1 MKSLT
6 VEQIRSSFINCS
18 KGESKR
24 LKLPADLKS
33 TPWDELDFLGW
44 ADPQSS
50 HRHYIVTAIEG
61 VPVGIVLRSSSSAT
75 RKSSMCNVCLTTHSA
90 GNVTL
95 MVAPLGGAAGRLGN
109 TAGIFLCTDLQ
120 CSLYLR
126 GLKKPPLATRVKDTH
141 DPVEQILRL
150 QERLNGFVNRINSS

>member
-1 MKSLT
+1 MNSLT
-6 VEQIRSSFINCS
+6 VEQIRSSFVNCS

-24 LKLPADLKS
+24 LRLPADLES
-33 TPWDELDFLGW
+33 TPWDDLDFLGW

-50 HRHYIVTAIEG
+50 HRHYIVTAIDG
-61 VPVGIVLRSSSSAT
+61 APVGIVLRSGSSAT
-75 RKSSMCNVCLTTHSA
+75 RKASMCNVCLTTHPG

-95 MVAPLGGAAGRLGN
+95 MVAPLAGAAGRLGN

-126 GLKKPPLATRVKDTH
+126 GLKKPPLATRVKDTQ

-150 QERLNGFVNRINSS
+150 QERLNRFVMRIGNS